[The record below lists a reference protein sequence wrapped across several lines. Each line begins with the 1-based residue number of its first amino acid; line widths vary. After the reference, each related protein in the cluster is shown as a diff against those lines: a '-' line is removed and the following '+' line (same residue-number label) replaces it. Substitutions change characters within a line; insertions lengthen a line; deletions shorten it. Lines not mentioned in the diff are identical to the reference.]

1 MSVMP
6 APALSFLNAWL
17 VRPWMKPLL
26 WAVCAVPAI
35 ALLVGAMVGSLGA
48 NPAEKLIRETGE
60 WALRWLWLTLAITP
74 LRELA
79 SLPALVRFRRTLG
92 VTTFVYAVLHLLSYA
107 GFDKGWVLDDIV
119 RDVFK
124 RNFILVG
131 MLAFVVMLP
140 LALTSFNAAVRAL
153 GGRRWQWLHRLT
165 YVVAMLGLLHFYLK
179 KAAKNDT
186 NEVLVY
192 AVILAVLFGWRVM
205 RRGGIL
211 GMLRVR

>member
-1 MSVMP
+1 MFVMP
-6 APALSFLNAWL
+6 APPLSFLNAWL

-107 GFDKGWVLDDIV
+107 GFDKGWALDDIV

-186 NEVLVY
+186 DEVLVY

-211 GMLRVR
+211 AMWRVR

>member
-1 MSVMP
+1 MP

-26 WAVCAVPAI
+26 WAVCAVPAV
-35 ALLVGAMVGSLGA
+35 ALLIGAVVGSLGA

-211 GMLRVR
+211 GMWRVR

>member
-6 APALSFLNAWL
+6 APPLSFLNAWL

-107 GFDKGWVLDDIV
+107 GFDKGWALDDIV

-186 NEVLVY
+186 DEVLVY

-211 GMLRVR
+211 AMWRVR

>member
-1 MSVMP
+1 MP

-26 WAVCAVPAI
+26 WAVCAVPAV
-35 ALLVGAMVGSLGA
+35 ALLIGAVVGSLGA

-131 MLAFVVMLP
+131 MLGFVAMLP

-186 NEVLVY
+186 DEVLVY

-211 GMLRVR
+211 AMWRVR